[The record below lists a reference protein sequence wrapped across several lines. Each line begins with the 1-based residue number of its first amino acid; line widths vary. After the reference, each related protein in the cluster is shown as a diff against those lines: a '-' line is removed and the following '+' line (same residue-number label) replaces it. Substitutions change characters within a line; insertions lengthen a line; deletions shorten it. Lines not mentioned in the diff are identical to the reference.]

1 MKFRYFSRI
10 FSKRWINSHFWCQEL
25 FLVEFFSCTT
35 NWVKW
40 LLLFMKISKGYV
52 FKIFNQLIEITAWGK
67 ASLSSWRD
75 FSFSVPVISWHLL
88 KRWDCEFFW
97 IKYPPSRSV
106 IVFGELSFF
115 QGFTQVQKFL
125 FGDSAA
131 RNNEKIYQN
140 IVLTNQ
146 IWYAL
151 MSYDSWHIGWVLWI
165 LSP

>member
-88 KRWDCEFFW
+88 KRWDCGFFW
-97 IKYPPSRSV
+97 TKYPPSRSV

-115 QGFTQVQKFL
+115 K
-125 FGDSAA
+125 DSHKS
-131 RNNEKIYQN
+131 RNSFSAI
-140 IVLTNQ
+140 
-146 IWYAL
+146 AL
-151 MSYDSWHIGWVLWI
+151 LEIMKRFIRI
-165 LSP
+165 LSLQIKFDML